1 MEGSESRAADQTR
14 DGSPTCG
21 TRAVRQIGDKG
32 SPLHLGSGHLHPGS
46 ELLPH
51 RGSGLL
57 GSSQPPLG
65 GVQPRL
71 GSGQPRL
78 GSVQPCLGDGHHLRG
93 DHGGESAVGI
103 TEDEEDPLPLPEE
116 RRPLPEAERRPLPED
131 RRPLPEAERRPLP
144 ERPEV
149 REAPVEEPVPNPVP
163 PGPAAPAAE
172 QVCLICHEAM
182 IGRGAVWL
190 PCAHGP
196 FHRQCSGEPPA

>member
-1 MEGSESRAADQTR
+1 MEGSENRAADQTR

-78 GSVQPCLGDGHHLRG
+78 GTLQSRLGNGHHLHGG

-103 TEDEEDPLPLPEE
+103 TEDVADSRKRILCLYL
-116 RRPLPEAERRPLPED
+116 RRAVLYLKQSAIL
-131 RRPLPEAERRPLP
+131 
-144 ERPEV
+144 
-149 REAPVEEPVPNPVP
+149 
-163 PGPAAPAAE
+163 
-172 QVCLICHEAM
+172 CLKI
-182 IGRGAVWL
+182 AVL
-190 PCAHGP
+190 YLKQSAVLYLNGLK
-196 FHRQCSGEPPA
+196 